1 MSITLPKRIDGQP
14 SPTLNGRQQITV
26 VGANGSGKTR
36 FINKIIE
43 SLGDKAF
50 SISALSALYPIRNTT
65 SPAQTITAC
74 YNRALQ
80 SVQFVKPVAE
90 TEFEMLLFLLLNDEM
105 SDMFAYK
112 ISALECA
119 DQPPQLPR
127 TKIDTVVKLWKE
139 VFPKNDVQRAVGKI
153 KFTNRLGKDA
163 FNPRQ
168 LSAGE
173 KAVFFY
179 IGATLYAPKGSIIFV
194 DSPTLFLHRSITQS
208 LWTTIEG
215 HRPDCTFVYLTH
227 DIEFPTS
234 RTDNITVWVRGWNVQ
249 DEAWDYEIIQPHES
263 LSDQLIIELT
273 GSRKPVLF
281 VEGDTE
287 HSLDFRLYSLIFPEY
302 TVKPMGSCTKVI
314 ETVRSVNDIQGFHH
328 LDSRGIVDRDRRNA
342 KEVDYLR
349 QKKIYVPDV
358 AEIENIMMLEGVIR
372 TVARVNGKDADKVF
386 ARVRSNI
393 VKLFKSELRQQALMH
408 TRHQVKRTIEVVV
421 DRRFQNINAL
431 EEHLDNLGSEIRP
444 RAIYEGLCR
453 DFNRYVQEA
462 DYRSVLRVYNQKT
475 MLTSS
480 NVAQLCGCK
489 SKDDYIHAIF
499 NILKR
504 DNADSQAIRTAIKQ
518 CFQIDD

>member
-1 MSITLPKRIDGQP
+1 MEITLPKRIDGKP
-14 SPTLNGRQQITV
+14 SDSLNGRQQITV

-36 FINKIIE
+36 FINRMIAD
-43 SLGDKAF
+43 LGGRAF
-50 SISALSALYPIRNTT
+50 TISALKALFPIKDEGLGAQSVT
-65 SPAQTITAC
+65 SFYQQ
-74 YNRALQ
+74 ALQ

-105 SDMFAYK
+105 NDMFAYK
-112 ISALECA
+112 MSRIGGDKDAA
-119 DQPPQLPR
+119 TTLPL

-139 VFPKNDVQRAVGKI
+139 VFPKNDVQRSGGKI
-153 KFTNRLGKDA
+153 KFTNRMGDGA

-179 IGATLYAPKGSIIFV
+179 IGATLYAPRGSVIFV

-215 HRPDCTFVYLTH
+215 HRQDCTFVYLTH

-234 RTDNITVWVRGWNVQ
+234 RTDNVTVWVRSCNIE
-249 DEAWDYEIIQPHES
+249 DESWDYELIQPHES
-263 LSDQLIIELT
+263 LSDQLVIDLM

-281 VEGDTE
+281 VEGDST
-287 HSLDFRLYSLIFPEY
+287 HSIDFRLYSLIFPEY
-302 TVKPMGSCTKVI
+302 TVKPMGSCNKVI

-358 AEIENIMMLEGVIR
+358 AEIENIMLLEGVVR
-372 TVARVNGKDADKVF
+372 TVARVHGRDEAQAF
-386 ARVRSNI
+386 SRVRANI
-393 VKLFKSELRQQALMH
+393 IKLFKAELRQQALMH

-431 EEHLDNLGSEIRP
+431 EDHLDHLGQEIRP

-453 DFNRYVQEA
+453 EFNRYVQEG

-475 MLTSS
+475 MLVQS
-480 NVAQLCGCK
+480 NLAQLCGCA
-489 SKDDYIHAIF
+489 SKDDYIKSVF
-499 NILKR
+499 SILQGGTA
-504 DNADSQAIRTAIKQ
+504 NAEAIRSAIKQ
-518 CFQIDD
+518 CFEI

>member
-1 MSITLPKRIDGQP
+1 MDITLPKRIDGQQP
-14 SPTLNGRQQITV
+14 ATLNGRQQITV

-36 FINKIIE
+36 FVNRMIAD
-43 SLGDKAF
+43 LGNRAF
-50 SISALSALYPIRNTT
+50 TISALKALYPIKDGDMQAQSVTT
-65 SPAQTITAC
+65 FYQQ
-74 YNRALQ
+74 ALQ

-90 TEFEMLLFLLLNDEM
+90 TEFEMLLFMLLNDEM
-105 SDMFAYK
+105 NDMFTYK
-112 ISALECA
+112 MNRIGAAA
-119 DQPPQLPR
+119 DIPLPR
-127 TKIDTVVKLWKE
+127 TKIDAVVKLWKE
-139 VFPKNDVQRAVGKI
+139 VFPKNDVQRSGGKI
-153 KFTNRLGKDA
+153 KFTNRLGDNA

-179 IGATLYAPKGSIIFV
+179 IGATLYAPKGSVIFV

-215 HRPDCTFVYLTH
+215 HRPDCTFVYMTH

-234 RTDNITVWVRGWNVQ
+234 RTDNVTVWVRGCNIQ
-249 DEAWDYEIIQPHES
+249 AETWDYEIIRPHES
-263 LSDQLIIELT
+263 LSDQLIIDLM

-281 VEGDTE
+281 VEGDST

-302 TVKPMGSCTKVI
+302 TVKPMGSCNKVI

-372 TVARVNGKDADKVF
+372 TVARVHGKDDVKAF
-386 ARVRSNI
+386 SHVRGNI
-393 VKLFKSELRQQALMH
+393 LKLFKAELRQQALMH

-431 EEHLDNLGSEIRP
+431 EDHLDHLGQEIRP

-453 DFNRYVQEA
+453 DFNRYVQEG

-475 MLTSS
+475 MLVQS
-480 NVAQLCGCK
+480 NVAQLCGCQNKDEYVK
-489 SKDDYIHAIF
+489 SIF
-499 NILKR
+499 TILQR
-504 DNADSQAIRTAIKQ
+504 DNADSAAIRAAIKQ
-518 CFQIDD
+518 CLEID